1 MINFRKITEENFRRI
16 IDMKRPENERYVAA
30 NAISLAQAWLYRE
43 NNDVYPFAIYNDDT
57 MVGFMMLDEDL
68 EERCLTIWRI
78 MFPDEHMNKGYGT
91 EAIQLIINLARD
103 SKKYDTMTLDY
114 VPGNE
119 IAKHVYE
126 KIGFRPTGEISNGEV
141 VMKLDLVKQSRL

>member
-1 MINFRKITEENFRRI
+1 MINFRKITEENFRSI